1 MSFRTRAM
9 PESFTWPP
17 RPRAIAFVQV
27 GDLVE
32 MLLHSKK
39 AQFATCEF
47 CQSVNHL
54 SDVRCRTC
62 GGALPPRAEPDVA
75 PVEPETADEPSA
87 ISEARSL
94 RNVMQL
100 ALLPPLL
107 LFAGFVAW
115 NALRAPPA
123 PQPAAAASRLYAQ
136 PKALQTA
143 PRVAAAR
150 SRTAPVELGLGPNEV
165 LLSSAHAAT
174 PPAWSGAAGNA
185 FDPAASEPLLAPAD
199 APPASKTRKATATA
213 SVRLGRDPL
222 ADCNGSNFFARAI
235 CINTRCADP
244 KTAQLGQCRE
254 AIRQRRIDEARR
266 NPSLMG

>member
-1 MSFRTRAM
+1 MMFFRTRAM
-9 PESFTWPP
+9 PETFTWPP
-17 RPRAIAFVQV
+17 RPGGIAFVQV

-39 AQFATCEF
+39 TLFATCEF

-54 SDVRCRTC
+54 SDARCRTC
-62 GGALPPRAEPDVA
+62 GGALPPRDELDTRPAEPGAVDQSG
-75 PVEPETADEPSA
+75 PS
-87 ISEARSL
+87 SEARSL

-107 LFAGFVAW
+107 LFAAFAAW
-115 NALRAPPA
+115 HASRAAPA
-123 PQPAAAASRLYAQ
+123 PQPGAAATRLYAQ
-136 PKALQTA
+136 PKAVQAA

-150 SRTAPVELGLGPNEV
+150 TRTTPVEPGLSLGPNEV
-165 LLSSAHAAT
+165 LLSSARAAT
-174 PPAWSGAAGNA
+174 PPVANA
-185 FDPAASEPLLAPAD
+185 FDSAASEPLLAPAD
-199 APPASKTRKATATA
+199 VPPASRSRKATATA
-213 SVRLGRDPL
+213 SARPGRDPL
-222 ADCNGSNFFARAI
+222 ADCNASNFFARAI
-235 CINTRCADP
+235 CINTRCAEP

>member
-1 MSFRTRAM
+1 MMFFRTRAM
-9 PESFTWPP
+9 PETFTWPP
-17 RPRAIAFVQV
+17 RPGGIAFVQV

-39 AQFATCEF
+39 TLFATCEF

-54 SDVRCRTC
+54 SDARCRTC
-62 GGALPPRAEPDVA
+62 GGALPPRDELDTRPAEPGAVDQSG
-75 PVEPETADEPSA
+75 PS
-87 ISEARSL
+87 SEARSL

-107 LFAGFVAW
+107 LFAAFAAW
-115 NALRAPPA
+115 HASRAAPA
-123 PQPAAAASRLYAQ
+123 PQPGAAATRLYAQ
-136 PKALQTA
+136 PKAVQAA
-143 PRVAAAR
+143 PRVTAAR
-150 SRTAPVELGLGPNEV
+150 PRAAPVELGLGLGPNEV
-165 LLSSAHAAT
+165 LLSSARAAT
-174 PPAWSGAAGNA
+174 PAAVHADA
-185 FDPAASEPLLAPAD
+185 FAASEPLLAPVD
-199 APPASKTRKATATA
+199 VPPPASRSRKATATA
-213 SVRLGRDPL
+213 SARPVRDPL
-222 ADCNGSNFFARAI
+222 ADCSGSNFFARAI